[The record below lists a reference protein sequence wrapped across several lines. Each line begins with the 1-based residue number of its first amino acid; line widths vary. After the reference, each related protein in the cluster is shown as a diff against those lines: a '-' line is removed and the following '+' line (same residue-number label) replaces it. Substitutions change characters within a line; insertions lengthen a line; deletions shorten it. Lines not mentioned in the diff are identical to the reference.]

1 MGWLYRRTLDGYATP
16 RAYLDAQFT
25 YERKTYSNKVLRSA
39 LIQRR
44 TYYAAVEH
52 TVLDTG
58 EREVWAIVCLVDYK
72 PRALDRYIFG
82 FKDMDETMGP
92 YETDCPEVIL
102 DLLTP
107 TQCANAIHWRQNCR
121 ATATRHRET
130 AGASQDT
137 GYQSNQNFRL

>member
-16 RAYLDAQFT
+16 RTYLDAQFT

-58 EREVWAIVCLVDYK
+58 VREVWAIICLVDYK
-72 PRALDRYIFG
+72 PRALDGYIFG

-92 YETDCPEVIL
+92 YETDCPEAIL

-107 TQCANAIHWRQNCR
+107 TQSDNAAHWRQNCR
-121 ATATRHRET
+121 ATATQHRDP
-130 AGASQDT
+130 AGASRAT
-137 GYQSNQNFRL
+137 SYQSNQNFRL